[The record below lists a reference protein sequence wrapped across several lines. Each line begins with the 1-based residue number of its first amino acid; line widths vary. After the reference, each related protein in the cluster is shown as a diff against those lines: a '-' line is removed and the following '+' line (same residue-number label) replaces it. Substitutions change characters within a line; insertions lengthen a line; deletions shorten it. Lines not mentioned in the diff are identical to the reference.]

1 MVTAL
6 TLKLFRD
13 LFRMK
18 GQAITIAL
26 VVACGIA
33 SYVTLRSAYSSLLHA
48 RDDAYAHQ
56 RFADV
61 FAHLKRAPEPVAA
74 RIEAI
79 PGVALVETRLAETIM
94 LPLDDLPE
102 PATARLIGIPLERE
116 TRLSTPLLRAGR
128 MPEPGR
134 TDEVAVLEA
143 FAKAHRLRSGS
154 VLPAVI
160 NGTRRELRVTGIV
173 MSPEFVFAIPPGGMA
188 DDKRF
193 GVLWMD
199 REVVSAAF
207 RLEGAFDDVSLR
219 LQPGAS
225 EHGVIERVDQVLA
238 PYGGL
243 GAVTRDR
250 QPSNFVVSNELHQL
264 ASYAL
269 IGPITFLSVAA
280 FLVNVVLSRLVYL
293 QRPEIATLKALG
305 YTDREVLLHFLELV
319 LVIVTA
325 GAIVGVGL
333 GAWLGSGMLGL
344 YQRYFQFPVFAY
356 RLDASIVGESVAV
369 SLIAGCVGALAT
381 VRRIARLTPAE
392 AMQPEAPPTY
402 RASIFERVGPG
413 RMLSGAARMVLRE
426 LVRRPVRL
434 GLSVAGIAMGIGVI
448 VSGAFISG
456 AIGAIAGLEFE
467 KAQREDLGVAFMQPV
482 DDGALTELGHLP
494 GVVGVE
500 GLRSVPIRIRSGH
513 RFREI
518 VLTGHPDGAK
528 LRRVFEWPT
537 HLVPIPPE
545 GVLLTDALA
554 DRLDVRVGDS
564 VEIEVLEGDRITRNV
579 RVVALAHEMFGLNAH
594 MSKNA
599 LHALLG
605 ETAVSS
611 TALLSIDPRLEPE
624 IDASL
629 KRMPRVV
636 GVSRRRDVLAE
647 FDKRSAESMR
657 TTSLVL
663 TIFGAMIA
671 VGVVYNNARIA
682 LSMRARDLASLRVL
696 GFTRREISSVLLG
709 ELATC
714 VVLSI
719 APGLLF
725 GKLLAMWIMGAS
737 DAEIFRMPAIV
748 TPGTYVFSAAI
759 TALAALASA
768 LVVRRKLDT
777 LDLVSVLKARE

>member
-6 TLKLFRD
+6 TTKLFRD
-13 LFRMK
+13 LLRMK
-18 GQAITIAL
+18 GQAITIAI

-48 RDDAYAHQ
+48 RDSQYARQ

-61 FAHLKRAPEPVAA
+61 FAHLKRAPESVAG

-79 PGVALVETRLAETIM
+79 PGVALVETRLVETIM

-102 PATARLIGIPLERE
+102 PATARLIGIPLEGE

-134 TDEVAVLEA
+134 TGEVAVLEA
-143 FAKAHRLRSGS
+143 FAKAHGLGPESRI
-154 VLPAVI
+154 PAVI
-160 NGTRRELRVTGIV
+160 NGTRRDLRVTGLV
-173 MSPEFVFAIPPGGMA
+173 MSPEYVFVIPASGMA

-199 REVVSAAF
+199 RSVVGAAF
-207 RLEGAFDDVSLR
+207 QLEGAFDDVSLR

-225 EHGVIERVDQVLA
+225 ERDVIERLDNLLA

-264 ASYAL
+264 ASYAF

-305 YTDREVLLHFLELV
+305 YADREILLHFLELV
-319 LVIVTA
+319 LIIVLT
-325 GAIVGVGL
+325 GALLGVGL
-333 GAWLGSGMLGL
+333 GDWLGRGMLGL
-344 YQRYFQFPVFAY
+344 YQRYFQFPVFSY

-369 SLIAGCVGALAT
+369 SLLAGCIGALTT

-402 RASIFERVGPG
+402 RASIFERFGPG
-413 RMLSGAARMVLRE
+413 RLLSAAARMVLRE
-426 LVRRPVRL
+426 LVRRPLRL

-456 AIGAIAGLEFE
+456 AIDVIVKLEFE
-467 KAQREDLGVAFMQPV
+467 TAQTEDLSVSFVQPV
-482 DDGALTELGHLP
+482 DDRALAELAHLP
-494 GVVGVE
+494 GVLGIE
-500 GLRSVPIRIRSGH
+500 GLRSVPIRIRNGH

-518 VLTGHPDGAK
+518 VLSGHPEGAE

-537 HLVPIPPE
+537 RRVAVPPE
-545 GVLLTDALA
+545 GVLLTDVLA
-554 DRLDVRVGDS
+554 DRLGVHVGDS
-564 VEIEVLEGDRITRNV
+564 VDVEVLEGNRITRRV
-579 RVVALAHEMFGLNAH
+579 RVAALAHEMFGLNAH
-594 MSKNA
+594 MSKNT

-605 ETAVSS
+605 ETALSS
-611 TALLSIDPRLEPE
+611 AALLSIDPRSEAD
-624 IDASL
+624 IDSRL
-629 KRMPRVV
+629 KKIPRVV
-636 GVSRRRDVLAE
+636 AVSRRRDVLEE

-663 TIFGAMIA
+663 TVFGAMIA

-696 GFTRREISSVLLG
+696 GFTRREISAVLLG

-714 VVLSI
+714 VILAI

-725 GKLLAMWIMGAS
+725 GKLLATWIMGVN
-737 DAEIFRMPAIV
+737 DAELFRMPAIV
-748 TPGTYVFSAAI
+748 TPGTYVFSAAV
-759 TALAALASA
+759 TAFAALGSA
-768 LVVRRKLDT
+768 LVVRRKLDR
-777 LDLVSVLKARE
+777 LDLVSVLKARD